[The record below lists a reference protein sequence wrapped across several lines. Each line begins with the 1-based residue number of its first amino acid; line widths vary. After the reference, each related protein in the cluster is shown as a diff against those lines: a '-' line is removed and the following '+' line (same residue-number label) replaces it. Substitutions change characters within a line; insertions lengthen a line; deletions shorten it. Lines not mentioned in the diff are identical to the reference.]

1 MTEDRES
8 PFTQPLLDK
17 IAETLPDGV
26 TDAEILALM
35 MSIIAF
41 YQIPPD
47 QAKAMFNVASQIYDQ
62 AKGETDE

>member
-8 PFTQPLLDK
+8 PFTEPLLDK

-26 TDAEILALM
+26 TDTEILALII
-35 MSIIAF
+35 SIMVF

-47 QAKAMFNVASQIYDQ
+47 QAKAMFNVAAQVYDQ